1 MHFGTY
7 APRASPEEVSK
18 GELPVPSAEFY
29 LKQAE
34 IASRMALIE
43 SDPGKAQAMHLLAL
57 DYFDKAYRAQLQEMP
72 PLIDPTMPNAIKEQ

>member
-1 MHFGTY
+1 
-7 APRASPEEVSK
+7 
-18 GELPVPSAEFY
+18 
-29 LKQAE
+29 
-34 IASRMALIE
+34 MALIE